1 MARIPDKLMKILQ
14 KIGHTPQSATWDCH
28 GTPVVLHKVLEQVA
42 ADQGIAFDPPTIIES
57 DPTAKLCVMLVVG
70 RLGDAVEWS
79 IGEAVPYNNKNS
91 YPYAMA
97 EKRAKDRVIL
107 KLIGVAGFVY
117 SEEEA
122 DDFRETRPG
131 PMTRAPAPRTSKP
144 PAPALDP
151 EGIPFDQDPWRDWV
165 GKEKIEIS
173 DIVTLSGM
181 QAWARRTETRR
192 NDLKEAD
199 RELYAELFD
208 HYNARY
214 EEIKPLRPEEL
225 AQQNRRGS

>member
-1 MARIPDKLMKILQ
+1 MADLPDKLIEIFKS
-14 KIGHTPQSATWDCH
+14 IGLTREQATWDCH
-28 GTPVVLHKVLEQVA
+28 GTPVALHKALEQVA
-42 ADQGIAFDPPTIIES
+42 AHLGITFDPPVIIEANAEKKTVAMQVS
-57 DPTAKLCVMLVVG
+57 G

-122 DDFRETRPG
+122 DDFQATRPG
-131 PMTRAPAPRTSKP
+131 TVSSTPQQPPTKPAEQP
-144 PAPALDP
+144 PAPSLDADN
-151 EGIPFDQDPWRDWV
+151 IPFDDNPWRDWV
-165 GKEKIEIS
+165 DQEKAKLDNE
-173 DIVTLSGM
+173 VTLGAM
-181 QAWARRTETRR
+181 QAWARRTEKQRQ
-192 NDLKEAD
+192 DLQEAD

-208 HYNARY
+208 HYNNRY
-214 EEIKPLRPEEL
+214 ESINSGVR
-225 AQQNRRGS
+225 

>member
-1 MARIPDKLMKILQ
+1 MANIPEKLKVIL
-14 KIGHTPQSATWDCH
+14 KKLGHTPQSATWDCH

-42 ADQGIAFDPPTIIES
+42 ADQGITFDMPTMIEA
-57 DPTAKLCVMLVVG
+57 DAEKKKVVMLVSG

-122 DDFRETRPG
+122 DDFQASRPNTVTSV
-131 PMTRAPAPRTSKP
+131 PQRAPAPP
-144 PAPALDP
+144 PP
-151 EGIPFDQDPWRDWV
+151 EPVEENPWRAWV
-165 GKEKIEIS
+165 DQEKENIS
-173 DIVTLSGM
+173 NEVMLVNM
-181 QAWARRTETRR
+181 QAWARRTEKQRQ
-192 NDLKEAD
+192 DLREAD

-208 HYNARY
+208 HYNNHY
-214 EEIKPLRPEEL
+214 ETINSGVR
-225 AQQNRRGS
+225 